1 MKFVRD
7 AHPPRFRAP
16 RGVEVVELEPT
27 RRRSRS
33 G

>member
-7 AHPPRFRAP
+7 AHPPRFAAP
-16 RGVEVVELEPT
+16 GDVEVVELT
-27 RRRSRS
+27 IRRRSRS